1 MKNFSLIATAIVSL
15 TLSLLVP
22 LQVAHADAFATWAD
36 STFKADSAYLNTDKS
51 IQIDLTPLQT
61 GTKMWRYLNVNWKN
75 EDSSHRYG
83 GQAGISSQSGN
94 TSFTFAFYAAVDVQ
108 FSSAGINS
116 GSCGKYDPYEFAG
129 KSYFQAICSTP
140 FNITQGHT
148 YRIKMLNDS
157 KLGTSWFKATIDD
170 LVDKSHAEIGSINVG
185 DKSFSSPLSLV
196 QYGMHDSTPSTGDCS
211 RVEINDTIFSA
222 VTSGSNTY
230 STFLGQSSDACAK
243 AVVIANK
250 YSLGGN
256 VIKFGGT
263 NAASRNLE
271 STAALN
277 SASTVQRVARAT
289 SEVPHPAE
297 LSPGLIQNRYTQY
310 FADTIAI
317 FDTPPSSSVT
327 VETLPEYTSSTGVS
341 SAFSNNWTGY
351 IIPDHTGTWTFRMT
365 SDDSAY
371 LYIGDNA
378 VIGYARDIHSALID
392 LAGTHEA
399 ITKTATVDF
408 VKDKIYPF
416 RIMYGNALSLSVFKL
431 EFKAAGFTDF
441 QSDYKSLFWHST
453 PGPCTNWGMDYVFSG
468 DLGFEKVA
476 VHVGTS
482 LPDCPRNYGN
492 TNFAPV
498 YGTGSGATSGSSTS
512 TKKTVVNKPSFSL
525 VNIVGNKLNINVN
538 LGSAASSRPDTVY
551 LVAPKLGIL
560 DSNKLFGN
568 VLGSKASWS
577 IDFDKLL
584 SGTAIP
590 LKVVG
595 VKDGIESDAVTQ
607 DFNAPAAI
615 DKLLTNKSA
624 PAAPKNVKS
633 RVVGTSALISAEATV
648 KSGALATQAFVF
660 GPSIGLSKVKAITGD
675 IVGNKVLLEI
685 PLKSSMAGKKLP
697 VTIYLSNEVGDS
709 QPVQTVIIVPAAPKI
724 PSGSIKLPTQTKAPK
739 TIFCVKGSQT
749 RTFAAKAC
757 PPGWKTA

>member
-1 MKNFSLIATAIVSL
+1 MEIKNFSLIATAIVSL

-75 EDSSHRYG
+75 EDSSHKYG

-211 RVEINDTIFSA
+211 KVEINDTIFSA

-263 NAASRNLE
+263 NPASRNLE

-277 SASTVQRVARAT
+277 SSSQLAIRTPRPNSTVP
-289 SEVPHPAE
+289 VPEGFSA
-297 LSPGLIQNRYTQY
+297 GLYQVVYNGY
-310 FADTIAI
+310 FADDPNFGDGT
-317 FDTPPSSSVT
+317 TPISQGATGPSFVRY
-327 VETLPEYTSSTGVS
+327 ERFGFPENRTLFMNGYFIPDYTGVWK
-341 SAFSNNWTGY
+341 FKLE
-351 IIPDHTGTWTFRMT
+351 
-365 SDDSAY
+365 SDDGAFMWLGTDAWMNY
-371 LYIGDNA
+371 LNKNSGA
-378 VIGYARDIHSALID
+378 VIN
-392 LAGTHEA
+392 LAGTHVAASGEYS
-399 ITKTATVDF
+399 VSL
-408 VKDKIYPF
+408 VKDKIYPIRF
-416 RIMYGNALSLSVFKL
+416 HYGNWIDVPVFKL
-431 EFKAAGFTDF
+431 DTMAPGFNAW
-441 QSDYKSLFWHST
+441 QSDTTGLLWHTQPSS
-453 PGPCTNWGMDYVFSG
+453 CSNWGIDYNALISAGYDVKNPRS
-468 DLGFEKVA
+468 
-476 VHVGTS
+476 
-482 LPDCPRNYGN
+482 DCK
-492 TNFAPV
+492 A
-498 YGTGSGATSGSSTS
+498 TGSGSSTS

-568 VLGSKASWS
+568 VSGSKASWS

-595 VKDGIESDAVTQ
+595 VKDGVESDAVTQ

-685 PLKSSMAGKKLP
+685 PLKTSMAGKKLP

-709 QPVQTVIIVPAAPKI
+709 QPVQTVIVVPAAPKI